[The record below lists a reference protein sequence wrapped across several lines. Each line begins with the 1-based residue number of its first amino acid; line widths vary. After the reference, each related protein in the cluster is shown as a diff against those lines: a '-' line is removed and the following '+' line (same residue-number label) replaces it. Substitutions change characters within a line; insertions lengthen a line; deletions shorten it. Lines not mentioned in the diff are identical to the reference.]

1 MQTFPLNFEALKRFI
16 GQVIFFSRWALV
28 PVYLS
33 LVILILIYCL
43 RFIRITSSLVFEA
56 LKLDDKHLI
65 LGTLDL
71 IDMVMVVN
79 LILMVLFGGYE
90 IFVSKMRIHDH
101 VDKPEWLTGITTS
114 ALKLRISLTIVT
126 ISSIEVLKS
135 LVNVNDLPSGVIS
148 MQVVLHL
155 TLLISAL
162 IIAVIAR
169 IAKYNNLPKRA

>member
-1 MQTFPLNFEALKRFI
+1 MKIVYLSVEKLKI
-16 GQVIFFSRWALV
+16 LLGQVIFFSRWALV
-28 PVYLS
+28 PVYVS
-33 LVILILIYCL
+33 LVLLIFVYCL
-43 RFIRITSSLVFEA
+43 RFISITSSLTVEA

-65 LGTLDL
+65 LETLNL

-126 ISSIEVLKS
+126 ISSLEILKA
-135 LVNVNDLPSGVIS
+135 LINVTDSPACAIWLQIA
-148 MQVVLHL
+148 LHL
-155 TLLISAL
+155 TLLVSAL
-162 IIAVIAR
+162 IVAI
-169 IAKYNNLPKRA
+169 IAKINSWSKIS